1 MNSKKQ
7 RSPLVQAMYDAAV
20 VKGEADHSLILA
32 CPFEKDGDQHTARY
46 ILPQDPC
53 DPGKFICEHCPDKG
67 VDDLLVK
74 WKLSPSD
81 ARACLRIVLDKL
93 FANSDSAIKV
103 LADLGLIFV
112 VEEKL
117 VRITPE
123 TGRSSRMTEEVLAYV
138 LSKNAIWLRKN
149 GKETDVPRTT
159 VKNVL
164 NRKIYPGLSE
174 LAGVSHQPILQGDGR
189 LLLDPGYDKATGLYA
204 AFSAEVYRPLAW
216 QTVSKADALD
226 AVKRI
231 EKAVLAEF
239 KFASEVDKSA
249 AIAAL
254 LMSVLRQQM
263 SQAPM
268 LFVSADQSGSGK
280 SYFSMLCGVLAQ
292 GGVPPGTT
300 KPRDEGELVR
310 TLISKLS
317 QRPEAVIFDNVK
329 QIADDGPMCS
339 ILSMPKTEAR
349 GVKTNDTIVASTRS
363 LVVLNGNIRKSPGD
377 FRRRTL
383 SVWLSGDPLAALR
396 SFKKPR
402 LLENVLEARPQLVC
416 DLLKIPAAYMM
427 AGKPTVEYTDL
438 VGYTDW
444 THLVR
449 EPLIWIGLPDPAG
462 RTIQQLSEVDPAE
475 VPWLRL
481 VEALAAVFGDRPF
494 TVAGVMKRFET
505 FAPALGLLGI
515 SSSSDSAKK
524 VLGKALKKR
533 VGVPIGNYVIL
544 ARDTTH
550 PSYRLEVFVPH
561 HIEEEE

>member
-7 RSPLVQAMYDAAV
+7 RSPLVQAMYDAEV

-53 DPGKFICEHCPDKG
+53 DPGKFICEHCPDKV

-74 WKLSPSD
+74 WKLAPSD
-81 ARACLRIVLDKL
+81 ARACQRITLDKL
-93 FANSDSAIKV
+93 FANSDAACAV
-103 LADLGLIFV
+103 LIELGLFFV
-112 VEEKL
+112 IEGKL
-117 VRITPE
+117 VRVDPE
-123 TGRSSRMTEEVLAYV
+123 TGHCSRMTEEELAYV

-164 NRKIYPGLSE
+164 HRKQYPELSE

-216 QTVSKADALD
+216 QTVSKAEALD

-231 EKAVLAEF
+231 EKEVLSEF
-239 KFASEVDKSA
+239 TFASQVDKSA
-249 AIAAL
+249 AVAAL

-292 GGVPPGTT
+292 AGIPPAAT

-310 TLISKLS
+310 SLISKLS
-317 QRPEAVIFDNVK
+317 QRPEVVIFDNVK
-329 QIADDGPMCS
+329 KISDDGPICS
-339 ILSMPKTEAR
+339 ILSMPKAEAR
-349 GVKTNDTIVASTRS
+349 GVQTNRQIVVSTRS
-363 LVVLNGNIRKSPGD
+363 LVILNGNIRKTPGD

-383 SVWLSGDPLAALR
+383 SVWLSGDPLVALR
-396 SFKKPR
+396 TFKNPH
-402 LLENVLEARPQLVC
+402 LIETVLETRPQLVC
-416 DLLKIPAAYMM
+416 DLLKLPAAYMM
-427 AGKPTVEYTDL
+427 AGRPSVEYTDI

-462 RTIQQLSEVDPAE
+462 RTIQQVSEVDPAE

-481 VEALAAVFGDRPF
+481 VEALAAAFGDRPF
-494 TVAGVMKRFET
+494 TVAGVMQRFET

-515 SSSSDSAKK
+515 SGSSDSAKK
-524 VLGKALKKR
+524 IFGKALKKR
-533 VGVPIGNYVIL
+533 IGVPIGKYVIL
-544 ARDTTH
+544 ARDTAR

-561 HIEEEE
+561 HIEEE